1 MSEWVP
7 DVSNSDEITVFL
19 LRFGVLEGDVMRE
32 DLEGELLFD
41 DDENTV
47 KISILFGI
55 SQFVGGTSAEFHQ
68 KVPVAPQWF

>member
-1 MSEWVP
+1 
-7 DVSNSDEITVFL
+7 
-19 LRFGVLEGDVMRE
+19 VLEGDEMRE

-55 SQFVGGTSAEFHQ
+55 SSSICTTRYCRWYLAKFTKKYRLLLNDSQCRDEPQIKEFSCHL
-68 KVPVAPQWF
+68 

>member
-7 DVSNSDEITVFL
+7 DVSNSDEIIVFL
-19 LRFGVLEGDVMRE
+19 LRFGVLEDDEMRE

-47 KISILFGI
+47 KISILLGI
-55 SQFVGGTSAEFHQ
+55 SSSICN
-68 KVPVAPQWF
+68 